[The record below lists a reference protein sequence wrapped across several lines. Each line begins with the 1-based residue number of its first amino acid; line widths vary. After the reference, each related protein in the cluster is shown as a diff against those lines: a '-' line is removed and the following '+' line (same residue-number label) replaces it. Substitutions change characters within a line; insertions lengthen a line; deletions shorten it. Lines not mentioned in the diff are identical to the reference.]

1 MNPCPCGYFPDRNK
15 CTCTDGDVRRYLSK
29 ISGPILD
36 RIDVAIEAPKVDIK
50 QLSAN
55 MRNEGSA
62 DMRERVFAARKRQIE
77 RYKGTKY
84 HFNAELAV
92 GDIKRFCPLGARERE
107 LMEQI
112 FTRMNL
118 SARAYHKIIK
128 VARTIADL
136 DGAKNITCAHLSE
149 AACFRMNDTRY
160 WS

>member
-1 MNPCPCGYFPDRNK
+1 MK
-15 CTCTDGDVRRYLSK
+15 RYLSK

-55 MRNEGSA
+55 GINESSA
-62 DMRERVFAARKRQIE
+62 DIRARVLAARNRQLKRYQ
-77 RYKGTKY
+77 GTKY
-84 HFNAELAV
+84 HFNAELTG
-92 GDIKRFCPLGARERE
+92 GDIKRFCPLGAKEQE

-136 DGAKNITCAHLSE
+136 EGAGQIDRGHLSE
-149 AACFRMNDTRY
+149 AACYRMNDTKY
-160 WS
+160 WG